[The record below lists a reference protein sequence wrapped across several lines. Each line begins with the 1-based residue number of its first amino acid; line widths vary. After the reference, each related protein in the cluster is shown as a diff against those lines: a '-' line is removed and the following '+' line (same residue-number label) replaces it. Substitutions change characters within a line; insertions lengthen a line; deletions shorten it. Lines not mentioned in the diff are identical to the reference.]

1 MNHTTTALIAAAVRA
16 ERERC
21 AAVCRAIAD
30 AYPAAY
36 EGSRDAAID
45 CAAAILARGDSEAV
59 VTFMV
64 SSYSDVSDNVAVRIA
79 ILDR

>member
-30 AYPAAY
+30 AYPDDFDQ
-36 EGSRDAAID
+36 SRDAAFD
-45 CAAAILARGDSEAV
+45 CAAAILARGDSDAV

-64 SSYSDVSDNVAVRIA
+64 SNYRDASDNVAVRIA

>member
-30 AYPAAY
+30 AYPDDFDQ
-36 EGSRDAAID
+36 SRDAAFD
-45 CAAAILARGDSEAV
+45 CAAAILARGDSDAV

-64 SSYSDVSDNVAVRIA
+64 SNYRDDSDNVAVRIA